1 MIKWF
6 DAETTIR
13 QIKKKRITKVMLLTA
28 LLSKRCDFS
37 VKSRW

>member
-6 DAETTIR
+6 DTETAIR
-13 QIKKKRITKVMLLTA
+13 QIKEKRITKVMLLTA
-28 LLSKRCDFS
+28 LLSDFS